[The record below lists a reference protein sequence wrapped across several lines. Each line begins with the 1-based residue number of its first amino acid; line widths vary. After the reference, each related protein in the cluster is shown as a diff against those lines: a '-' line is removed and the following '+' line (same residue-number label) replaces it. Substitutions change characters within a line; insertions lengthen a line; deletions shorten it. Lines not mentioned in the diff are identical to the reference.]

1 MAHVDG
7 VTALEICNPVAVL
20 IEMERDDVSQ
30 HVLRLRRP
38 RWRTR

>member
-20 IEMERDDVSQ
+20 IEMEGDDLSQ

-38 RWRTR
+38 TWRAR